1 MICTGVAHAAW
12 PTWPLVAAGLS
23 SWPGDVRVCRGRFR
37 PCSGVNGTLSDSAAT
52 GVCSADAWSRSLR
65 MDDRAAAEHRVDEL
79 GGEFMGCAVQ
89 QPGCVGVPHP
99 RMQVWR
105 THFDADSVPDHQ
117 VRTRGSGRSPPGVAR
132 RCPGYS
138 CTITTCCR
146 RRTSCWLPPSRFAHP
161 GDGRGAGPPR
171 RSRRP
176 QPAAP
181 GQASAHRAYALMPHW
196 FGVGSSTAPY
206 TRVVVGGRAV
216 DPWSVVAD

>member
-1 MICTGVAHAAW
+1 MQPGRPGRWSQRGCHRG
-12 PTWPLVAAGLS
+12 
-23 SWPGDVRVCRGRFR
+23 PGDVRVCRGRFR

-138 CTITTCCR
+138 CTITPVVGVGQVAGCHR
-146 RRTSCWLPPSRFAHP
+146 PGLPTPAT
-161 GDGRGAGPPR
+161 DAGRGRLDDRDGP
-171 RSRRP
+171 S
-176 QPAAP
+176 QLP

-206 TRVVVGGRAV
+206 TRVVGRWEGRRPVVGGGGLIRC
-216 DPWSVVAD
+216 